1 MSLKN
6 KQKGEK
12 EMNNTEKKTVNWV
25 KILRPIALS
34 LVLVFLLSYAT
45 YAWMKRD
52 WTPSIH
58 QENVKIVAGSSLTF
72 IFQDK
77 EIDDI
82 PVNTLL
88 NMPEFTFKSV
98 SNATGNSNT
107 FFNLNYGTQGEIFDT
122 FNYLD
127 EIDIISEY
135 DVYDN
140 KYTALGRSAGYIE
153 LRFLI
158 ASGTEG
164 EAYDKRIYLDK
175 DSHINGTTD
184 ANAAQTELNQQAAE
198 AIRISITVHEN
209 DEEAEKTFIYAKSTN
224 IQRGI
229 TDKYIEGEGYAA
241 DGAPRYN
248 RDTGK
253 EETTITNKY
262 LAEPIPLIKESP
274 AKTFDEF
281 EAEELFILKKGE
293 QRAVTVRIW
302 LEGVDPNCKD
312 AIAGSALDL
321 LLQFTAKDVK

>member
-6 KQKGEK
+6 EQKGEK
-12 EMNNTEKKTVNWV
+12 EMNNTEKKTINWI

-58 QENVKIVAGSSLTF
+58 QENVNIVAGSSLTF
-72 IFQDK
+72 IFQDE

-107 FFNLNYGTQGEIFDT
+107 FFNLNYGPQGEIFDK
-122 FNYLD
+122 FNHLD
-127 EIDIISEY
+127 EIDIIPEF
-135 DVYDN
+135 DQYDN
-140 KYTALGRSAGYIE
+140 KYTSLARSAGYIE
-153 LRFLI
+153 IKFFI
-158 ASGTEG
+158 KSATEG
-164 EAYDKRIYLDK
+164 EAYDKKIYLDK
-175 DSHINGTTD
+175 DSYIRGTAD
-184 ANAAQTELNQQAAE
+184 ENEAQSALNEKAAE
-198 AIRISITVHEN
+198 AIRVSITVHEN
-209 DEEAEKTFIYAKSTN
+209 DTESERTVIYTKSTN
-224 IQRGI
+224 IHRGI

-241 DGAPRYN
+241 DNAPRYN

-281 EAEELFILKKGE
+281 EAEELFILKRGE

-302 LEGVDPNCKD
+302 LEGVDANCED
-312 AIAGSALDL
+312 EIAGSALDL